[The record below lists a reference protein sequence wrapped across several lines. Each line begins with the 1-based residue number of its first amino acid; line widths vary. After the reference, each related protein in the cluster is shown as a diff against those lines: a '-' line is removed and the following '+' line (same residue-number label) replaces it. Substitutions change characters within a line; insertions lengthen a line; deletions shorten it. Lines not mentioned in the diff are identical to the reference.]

1 MNELECF
8 FCMLSENGRLGT
20 LIFYYDGHYPNYL
33 AFVIDNT
40 GSMRNEIDA
49 VKRII
54 RSFIKN
60 EGREPRMYVL
70 ATFNDPKQSKHC
82 CCVHA
87 DFSFNYLYTS

>member
-8 FCMLSENGRLGT
+8 FDMLSNGTLGT
-20 LIFYYDGHYPNYL
+20 LIFYYGDDPIYL

-40 GSMRNEIDA
+40 GSMSNEIGA

-54 RSFIKN
+54 RSFIGN
-60 EGREPRMYVL
+60 ERREPRMYVL
-70 ATFNDPKQSKHC
+70 STFNDPKDSKH

-87 DFSFNYLYTS
+87 DFSFSYLYTS